1 MTKTIEGKHDSRT
14 LFGRVFAG
22 LQNRRLCRCL
32 PMHVPRAIGWDVVA
46 NHVEVI
52 AESPLVSLI
61 RSLNVEHGRAHLFLG
76 NDLGVQVKSGFKT
89 RTRPLTEKAKGYRD
103 ETFNFLIA
111 QSPPLGNHPLP

>member
-14 LFGRVFAG
+14 LFCRVFAG

-52 AESPLVSLI
+52 AKSPLVSLI
-61 RSLNVEHGRAHLFLG
+61 RSLNVAHGRAHLFLG
-76 NDLGVQVKSGFKT
+76 NDLRLTDTVGFT
-89 RTRPLTEKAKGYRD
+89 SRTQALYE
-103 ETFNFLIA
+103 EA
-111 QSPPLGNHPLP
+111 QGAP

>member
-52 AESPLVSLI
+52 AECPLVSLI

-76 NDLGVQVKSGFKT
+76 NDLGVTDTVVFYSMT
-89 RTRPLTEKAKGYRD
+89 DAPHEEAKGF
-103 ETFNFLIA
+103 T
-111 QSPPLGNHPLP
+111 